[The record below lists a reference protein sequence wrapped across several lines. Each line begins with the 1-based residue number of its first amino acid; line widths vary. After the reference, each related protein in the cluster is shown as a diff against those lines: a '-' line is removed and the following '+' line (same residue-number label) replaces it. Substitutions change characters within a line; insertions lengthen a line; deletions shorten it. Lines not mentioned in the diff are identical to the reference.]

1 MILCVNVSDVYW
13 HIFVVE
19 KKHENII
26 NLFVDS
32 FLAEHDSES
41 RDENMC
47 ETNVQWIFCI
57 VSNIIECFN
66 QTPDLV
72 SLFLYLCNSISG
84 TGSVLMTCSWAA
96 GHSRVTRVYSG
107 TQTASDG
114 ATPHLQYYLEF
125 PQFLKFHEDDVSPS
139 PHRTSCKL
147 GIIRINLLKYKNPS
161 RVFLIFKENCRYQTS
176 VAHLPRSW
184 TNIRLN
190 GWSMSFTMLHVW
202 SQQSRVDSVCWVE
215 LHLLL

>member
-1 MILCVNVSDVYW
+1 
-13 HIFVVE
+13 
-19 KKHENII
+19 
-26 NLFVDS
+26 
-32 FLAEHDSES
+32 
-41 RDENMC
+41 MC
-47 ETNVQWIFCI
+47 ETNVHWIFSI

-66 QTPDLV
+66 QMPDLV

-125 PQFLKFHEDDVSPS
+125 PQFLKFHKDDVSPS
-139 PHRTSCKL
+139 QHRTSCKL
-147 GIIRINLLKYKNPS
+147 YTFYLELYEINLLKYKNPS

-176 VAHLPRSW
+176 VAHFQRSW

-190 GWSMSFTMLHVW
+190 GWSMGFAALRVW
-202 SQQSRVDSVCWVE
+202 S
-215 LHLLL
+215 